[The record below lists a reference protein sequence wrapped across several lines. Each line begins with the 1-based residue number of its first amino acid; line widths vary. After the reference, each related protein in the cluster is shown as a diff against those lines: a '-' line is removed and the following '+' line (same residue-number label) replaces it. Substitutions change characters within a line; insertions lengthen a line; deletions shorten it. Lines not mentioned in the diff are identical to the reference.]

1 MLPDSKDNDLGSL
14 LTGVFQKKNW
24 QRRMG
29 LHQVFLF
36 WDNVVGTEIAAHAQ
50 PKVIKGD
57 VLWLNVS
64 DSVWMQH
71 LQFEKLT
78 VLDRI
83 NDRLGGLTAKFADKS
98 GKLLRISDLRFDIS
112 RISLVNVKPVDK
124 IQSAKT
130 IDNKRLAE
138 FEQLISMINDPKVKD
153 SIRRLWLVI
162 EGRKK

>member
-1 MLPDSKDNDLGSL
+1 MLSDSKDNDLGSL

-71 LQFEKLT
+71 LQFEKLS

-83 NDRLGGLTAKFADKS
+83 NDRLKGLRAKFADKS
-98 GKLLRISDLRFDIS
+98 GKPLRISDLRFDIS
-112 RISLVNVKPVDK
+112 RTSLAKVKPVEK
-124 IQSAKT
+124 IQPAKI
-130 IDNKRLAE
+130 IDKKRLAE
-138 FEQLISMINDPKVKD
+138 FEQLLAMVNDPKVKD
-153 SIRRLWLVI
+153 SLRHLWLLV
-162 EGRKK
+162 EGRNK